1 MYPSAFM
8 VQPVNYIE
16 ADLIQDVQTSLFG
29 TSHPGRDKLI
39 LYNTAVVASMC
50 LVKMALVPP
59 AFSL

>member
-1 MYPSAFM
+1 M